1 MQLLFVPWRHAKKSF
16 LVQKKFYQDVWRSC
30 LSVEEERFNT
40 SLSSSTSP
48 PPQACPALARYQS
61 SVRIENP
68 TLSPILNYGKCDGIK
83 MDVFSE
89 KFQTAFDP
97 PPIPHFWK
105 IILGCFLQI
114 SCPKRHVERSKI
126 RNIDFGLKMTPPPLE
141 LFRKLPLLSLTG
153 KTVTHFSTKCPFAL
167 ARFRLMVWTSA

>member
-1 MQLLFVPWRHAKKSF
+1 MIEYRNSATTFCALETRKKSF
-16 LVQKKFYQDVWRSC
+16 HIQKKFIQDVWRSC

-68 TLSPILNYGKCDGIK
+68 TLSPILNYGKYDGIK
-83 MDVFSE
+83 MVVFSE

-97 PPIPHFWK
+97 TPSLIFGKSYWVVSFKFHAQNAMFKGP
-105 IILGCFLQI
+105 
-114 SCPKRHVERSKI
+114 RSAI
-126 RNIDFGLKMTPPPLE
+126 
-141 LFRKLPLLSLTG
+141 
-153 KTVTHFSTKCPFAL
+153 
-167 ARFRLMVWTSA
+167 